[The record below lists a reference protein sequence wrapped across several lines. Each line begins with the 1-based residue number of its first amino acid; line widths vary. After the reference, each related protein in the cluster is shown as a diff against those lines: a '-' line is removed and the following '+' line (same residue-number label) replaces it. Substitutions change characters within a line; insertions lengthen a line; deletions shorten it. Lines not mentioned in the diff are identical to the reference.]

1 MNFVL
6 YLPWRKVLKNRYVRV
21 LRTLAPDSSV
31 SHGADGI
38 LTAAPYDSVPVT
50 FSDAQPYAETHTYHF
65 QSGVKLRLAE
75 MPSASQ
81 NGATVRVFRM
91 TGSVPSALGTGFRA
105 TNMLAILPTP
115 ALATEDATYSP
126 SASAPTATVTTVAP
140 PAPATTMALEATSKS
155 KKFSTAKS
163 NLPTMG
169 VHIATQLLELAQL
182 KHDMCPITAEEFITG
197 ETAVMPCGH
206 MFMRFG
212 LEETFKAPVS
222 RNICPSCRQKGNI
235 VIV

>member
-1 MNFVL
+1 
-6 YLPWRKVLKNRYVRV
+6 
-21 LRTLAPDSSV
+21 
-31 SHGADGI
+31 
-38 LTAAPYDSVPVT
+38 
-50 FSDAQPYAETHTYHF
+50 
-65 QSGVKLRLAE
+65 
-75 MPSASQ
+75 
-81 NGATVRVFRM
+81 
-91 TGSVPSALGTGFRA
+91 
-105 TNMLAILPTP
+105 
-115 ALATEDATYSP
+115 
-126 SASAPTATVTTVAP
+126 
-140 PAPATTMALEATSKS
+140 MALEANSKS

-212 LEETFKAPVS
+212 LEESFKTPVS

>member
-1 MNFVL
+1 MAIV
-6 YLPWRKVLKNRYVRV
+6 
-21 LRTLAPDSSV
+21 A
-31 SHGADGI
+31 
-38 LTAAPYDSVPVT
+38 
-50 FSDAQPYAETHTYHF
+50 HTY
-65 QSGVKLRLAE
+65 
-75 MPSASQ
+75 
-81 NGATVRVFRM
+81 
-91 TGSVPSALGTGFRA
+91 
-105 TNMLAILPTP
+105 
-115 ALATEDATYSP
+115 
-126 SASAPTATVTTVAP
+126 
-140 PAPATTMALEATSKS
+140 

-222 RNICPSCRQKGNI
+222 KNICPSCRQKGNI